1 MFIFFVSSVSRFLP
15 KERTLDQ
22 VCLTVLVVMFEAI
35 GGRFKR
41 WKVVSNNPY
50 PLWQGKKG

>member
-1 MFIFFVSSVSRFLP
+1 MFFVSSVSRFLP

>member
-1 MFIFFVSSVSRFLP
+1 
-15 KERTLDQ
+15 LDQ
-22 VCLTVLVVMFEAI
+22 GGLTVLVVMFEAI

-50 PLWQGKKG
+50 PIWQGKKG